1 MHRHLF
7 VRFNFFRWAEV
18 DVEWRIY
25 AGVGEF
31 PLESR
36 SYINRQGSPKG
47 FEGA

>member
-31 PLESR
+31 PLERRCDVNWQST
-36 SYINRQGSPKG
+36 PKV

>member
-7 VRFNFFRWAEV
+7 VRFNYFLRAEV
-18 DVEWRIY
+18 DVEWRIN

-31 PLESR
+31 PLERR